1 MESQLFEYFY
11 TLCNYLTIFTL
22 KLIKFTN
29 NVAWLEELGAKES
42 HVSNSSKLKILI
54 KFFENFQTFV
64 YFEKTKHDFL
74 VFSALVVDAC
84 TQLSF

>member
-54 KFFENFQTFV
+54 KFFENFQTFI
-64 YFEKTKHDFL
+64 YFEKTEHDFL
-74 VFSALVVDAC
+74 VFSALVVD
-84 TQLSF
+84 T